1 MPEKKK
7 LDYKKT
13 ILTGFGFLASSIA
26 WAIYDPYI
34 TKILNKILSE
44 SAFVTELSQ
53 KLGGAIP
60 LLRDLA
66 EAQGEEIAMGAGFT
80 LVPLFIGIIMTF
92 DNVFGVIFQPTFG
105 KLSDNCHSKLGKRR
119 PFIVACAPIS
129 AVLFAL
135 IPIVA
140 LNVPGEA
147 KLPLTMLT
155 VILFVFSMSLWR
167 APVVALMPDL
177 TPPELRS
184 EGNAVINLMGG
195 VGSAVGMVA
204 GTLAIV
210 LCTFFTSY
218 TKEQIQADET
228 ISFPFVFIIGSVI
241 MIIGMLVLLFF
252 VKEQDTSIRLKGA
265 ANQYADEKAK
275 RKAEKAEAKARKA
288 ELKAIKLSKGEKKSL
303 FFMLGTLF
311 FLFCGTNAI
320 TTFFSLFAA
329 EILHMLTSEATII
342 MLIFAVCSGA
352 AAIPAGKMGKK
363 FGRKK
368 TIIAGLS
375 VFLAAFVVFFSVFIV
390 MLAGKD
396 LSIKKYVT
404 VNNAYTTVSGKIN
417 DFNALR
423 TTDAKGIESDIK
435 DTLNKKVKIEVD
447 VLDMDEYITYRT
459 ALEKGENVD
468 KYALY
473 AKFDEYLAT
482 SDAINTF
489 VKENDIKKAL
499 KVDEYYKYQKTVA
512 DSDALAGVF
521 VGESDIREVLNDAE
535 YNQYIKAVADEDA
548 FADVETID
556 YYKDFSDYTVPE
568 GSATSYDA
576 VIKVAVSQLG
586 LNEKATFA
594 ESVAAISES
603 VSAITAILRVL
614 IYPVLI
620 LGGAANMFITV
631 NTLPLVLDI
640 GGVEKVGTFTGY
652 YYTATF
658 SAQIASPIVYGF
670 IRMFAGTYMSL
681 FYYSPIMFAAA
692 ILLILFVKHG
702 EAVPEDVIQKIKE
715 ENED

>member
-7 LDYKKT
+7 LNYPKT

-34 TKILNKILSE
+34 TKILNKILTE
-44 SAFVTELSQ
+44 SAFITELSQ
-53 KLGGAIP
+53 KLGNAVP

-66 EAQGEEIAMGAGFT
+66 EAQGENIAMGAGFT

-92 DNVFGVIFQPTFG
+92 DNIFGVIFQPTFG

-119 PFIVACAPIS
+119 PFIVTCAPIS
-129 AVLFAL
+129 AILFTL

-140 LNVPGEA
+140 LNVQGEA
-147 KLPLTMLT
+147 RLPLTMLV

-204 GTLAIV
+204 GTLAIA
-210 LCTFFTSY
+210 LCTLFTGY
-218 TKEQIQADET
+218 TKEQITADET
-228 ISFPFVFIIGSVI
+228 LSFPYVFIIGSIV
-241 MIIGMLVLLFF
+241 MVIGMLVLLFF
-252 VKEQDTSIRLKGA
+252 VKEQDTSIRVKGA

-275 RKAEKAEAKARKA
+275 RKAAKAEAKAKKA
-288 ELKAIKLSKGEKKSL
+288 ELKAIKLNKSEKKSL

-320 TTFFSLFAA
+320 TTFFSLFAQ
-329 EILHMLTSEATII
+329 EILHMLTSEATFI

-368 TIIAGLS
+368 TILAGLS
-375 VFLAAFVVFFSVFIV
+375 VFLAAFIVFFSVFIV
-390 MLAGKD
+390 MLTSNN

-404 VNNAYTTVSGKIN
+404 VNNAYTTVSEKVN
-417 DFNALR
+417 DYNA
-423 TTDAKGIESDIK
+423 
-435 DTLNKKVKIEVD
+435 
-447 VLDMDEYITYRT
+447 YRT
-459 ALEKGENVD
+459 KIAEAEAKEQEKLTGEKVEAKVEVLSVD
-468 KYALY
+468 KYIEYKANLEEGKDVSKYQLY
-473 AKFDEYLAT
+473 VDFDKYFET
-482 SDAINTF
+482 IDAINYF
-489 VKENDIKKAL
+489 VKDNDIKKAL
-499 KVDEYYKYQKTVA
+499 SVDGYYDY
-512 DSDALAGVF
+512 
-521 VGESDIREVLNDAE
+521 
-535 YNQYIKAVADEDA
+535 KAVVAEKG
-548 FADVETID
+548 DVSAIANAK
-556 YYKDFSDYTVPE
+556 YYAEFEKYTLPE
-568 GSATSYDA
+568 NVQTTYDA
-576 VIKVAVSQLG
+576 VISVAREQLG
-586 LNEKATFA
+586 LEADGTYSQA
-594 ESVAAISES
+594 LTVISES
-603 VSAITAILRVL
+603 VEDITAILRVL

-640 GGVEKVGTFTGY
+640 GGIEKVGTFTGY

-670 IRMFAGTYMSL
+670 IRMLAGTYMSL
-681 FYYSPIMFAAA
+681 FYYSPIMFALS

-702 EAVPEDVIQKIKE
+702 EAVPDEVIKKVQE
-715 ENED
+715 ENDN